1 MTAELTADGLPSGK
15 TVAEAIVR
23 ATALKDRIWNGAD
36 WVGVDEDEKLEA
48 LEVFCT
54 SLYRGN
60 AVNGKLLASIVL
72 WGG

>member
-1 MTAELTADGLPSGK
+1 MTPELTDNGLPSGK

-23 ATALKDRIWNGAD
+23 ATARKDLLWGSAD
-36 WVGVDEDEKLEA
+36 WAGVDEDEKLEA